1 MKIERGDILI
11 CDFGVQPDSCIQDGI
26 RPAVV
31 ISNNMAN
38 SYSPV
43 ITVVPLTCQIQKKRK
58 LPTHVFVPVEKQ
70 TGLSRNS
77 MVLAEQVTSIDF
89 RSIVSKVGHVDANI
103 MYQILK
109 AVGVQMG
116 LIKIRKV

>member
-43 ITVVPLTCQIQKKRK
+43 ITVVALT
-58 LPTHVFVPVEKQ
+58 
-70 TGLSRNS
+70 
-77 MVLAEQVTSIDF
+77 
-89 RSIVSKVGHVDANI
+89 
-103 MYQILK
+103 
-109 AVGVQMG
+109 
-116 LIKIRKV
+116 

>member
-43 ITVVPLTCQIQKKRK
+43 ITVVPLTCQIQKKRY
-58 LPTHVFVPVEKQ
+58 LPTHVFIPKAKQ
-70 TGLSRNS
+70 TGLTRNS
-77 MVLAEQVTSIDF
+77 MGLAEQVTSIDF
-89 RSIVSKVGHVDANI
+89 RCIVSNVGHVEADV
-103 MYQILK
+103 MVQVSK
-109 AVGVQMG
+109 AVGIQTG
-116 LIKIRKV
+116 LWN